1 MAETPKT
8 PDTPDDEGLEAL
20 EEDLARALDVDDLP
34 EPQSEAVPPAPE
46 VVERPAE
53 PAPPEPATEDPAT
66 PEPAQPSV
74 AATLEVP
81 PLAGEAGASAEAGGG
96 EFEMLLAKVREWIG
110 SGEPQAFLRSIAGP
124 LKALAYLI
132 GALLLLRVYGTV
144 VRTID
149 GIPLI
154 GGLLELAGLIAV
166 VRYALLNLLRSED
179 RQKALGDW
187 KRRWSEFRGRV

>member
-1 MAETPKT
+1 MAETPKS
-8 PDTPDDEGLEAL
+8 PDTPDEEGLAAL
-20 EEDLARALDVDDLP
+20 DQVLAEALDVDDLP
-34 EPQSEAVPPAPE
+34 EPQAEAVPPAPE
-46 VVERPAE
+46 VVERPG
-53 PAPPEPATEDPAT
+53 
-66 PEPAQPSV
+66 EPAQPSV
-74 AATLEVP
+74 AATVEVP
-81 PLAGEAGASAEAGGG
+81 PLEGTAADAAETGGG
-96 EFEMLLAKVREWIG
+96 EWEMLLGKVRQWIG

-144 VRTID
+144 VGTID

-166 VRYALLNLLRSED
+166 VRYGVTHLLRSED

-187 KRRWSEFRGRV
+187 QRRWNEFRGRV

>member
-8 PDTPDDEGLEAL
+8 PDTPDEEGLAALDEAL
-20 EEDLARALDVDDLP
+20 AKALDVDDLP
-34 EPQSEAVPPAPE
+34 QPHAEAVPPAPE

-53 PAPPEPATEDPAT
+53 NAAAEPAA

-74 AATLEVP
+74 AATVEVP
-81 PLAGEAGASAEAGGG
+81 PSAGTAGEGSETGGG
-96 EFEMLLAKVREWIG
+96 EWEMLLAKVQQWIG

-132 GALLLLRVYGTV
+132 AALLLLRVYGTV

-166 VRYALLNLLRSED
+166 VRYVLVHLLRSED

-187 KRRWSEFRGRV
+187 KRRWSDFRGRV